1 MTCEFCGA
9 ELPDNARFCGKCG
22 KTPSVAQSLQA
33 SKEAQEPQIAQPAA
47 NIANTQ
53 HREPM
58 DKKSKWLAG
67 TSPQRLIIGL
77 IIIIIVASG
86 LGIAAAVIHTH
97 LTGTANSATPPTC
110 INQSNGTTCTQQT
123 AIARHGRS
131 VSLRLSGAVNGR
143 LTSVKITRCGVA
155 GLPYDVLVQGKVG
168 GTSYSLVFR
177 ITAYH
182 GAGIYSVGQIFA
194 NFTQQP
200 VSPTTAWATT
210 GTQPS
215 TATVGSTTKT
225 GTMNITLTGANS
237 TIHITGSWVC
247 G

>member
-1 MTCEFCGA
+1 MTTCEFCGA

-22 KTPSVAQSLQA
+22 KTPSGAQSLQVP
-33 SKEAQEPQIAQPAA
+33 KEPQIAQPAA
-47 NIANTQ
+47 NIQNKP
-53 HREPM
+53 PM
-58 DKKSKWLAG
+58 GDKAKWLAG

-86 LGIAAAVIHTH
+86 LGIAAAVVHAH
-97 LTGTANSATPPTC
+97 LTGAANSLPPPTC
-110 INQSNGTTCTQQT
+110 SNQANGTICTQQT
-123 AIARHGRS
+123 VIARHGRS
-131 VSLRLSGAVNGR
+131 VNLHLSGAVNGR
-143 LTSVKITRCGVA
+143 LSTVKITRCGVA

-182 GAGIYSVGQIFA
+182 GAGTYSVGQIFA

-200 VSPTTAWATT
+200 VSLTTAWATT
-210 GTQPS
+210 GTQPT
-215 TATVGSTTKT
+215 TATVGNTTKT
-225 GTMNITLTGANS
+225 GTMNITLTGASS